1 MDAWLIWSLVLFI
14 VGLLVV
20 AVEVFLPSGGLLG
33 IVAGICLVAS
43 LACAYQLE
51 GKTWLILAGVE
62 AVCVP
67 GVIVAAFKILP
78 KTTFGRQLF
87 LSPPANSGNQGA
99 SANRTIG
106 AEDSEMASLY
116 GREGTVVT
124 PLRPSG
130 TAEFDGRRISVVSD
144 GVSIAAGARVRVT
157 EVEGNRVV
165 VEAADG

>member
-1 MDAWLIWSLVLFI
+1 MDAWLIWSLVLFV
-14 VGLLVV
+14 VGLMIV

-33 IVAGICLVAS
+33 IAAGMCLIAS
-43 LACAYQLE
+43 LACAFQLD

-67 GVIVAAFKILP
+67 SVIVAAFKILP
-78 KTTFGRQLF
+78 KTSFGRHLF
-87 LSPPANSGNQGA
+87 LGPPAQSGNRQA
-99 SANRTIG
+99 RVNRPADAG
-106 AEDSEMASLY
+106 DSDLASLN

-130 TAEFDGRRISVVSD
+130 TAEFEGRRISVVSD
-144 GVSIAAGARVRVT
+144 GVSIETGARVRVT

-165 VEAADG
+165 VEAADA